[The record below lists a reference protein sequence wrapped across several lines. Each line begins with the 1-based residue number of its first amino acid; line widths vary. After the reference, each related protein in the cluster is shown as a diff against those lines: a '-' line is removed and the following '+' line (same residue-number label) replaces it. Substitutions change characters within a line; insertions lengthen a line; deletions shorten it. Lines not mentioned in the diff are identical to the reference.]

1 MTANSTHVLV
11 IADLAQGQ
19 LKSATLAAVS
29 CAQAISQATGGRLDI
44 LALGLDLSGVG
55 EALGKFGAGQVYLA
69 DSPELKN
76 PQADKAAQLISTL
89 AKQVGATIV
98 IAASSTF
105 SKDIL
110 PRVAAQLDAG
120 MLTDVT
126 AVTPEGDNW
135 TFQRALFAGNV
146 IATVALDGPVKVFT
160 VRASAFL
167 APHAAAAPS
176 PIAAVEVNT
185 ASLPHQIR
193 FISCDEKPSG
203 RPDATEARIVVS
215 GGRALK
221 NSEDF
226 ERVVGGLADALGAA
240 VGSSRALV
248 DAGITPNALQIG
260 QTGKVVAPELYIAL
274 GMSGAIQ
281 HLAGM
286 KDSKRIV
293 AVNTDPEAPI
303 FEVADYGLVGDIYQV
318 VPELVQKLKSS

>member
-11 IADLAQGQ
+11 VAELERGQ
-19 LKSATLAAVS
+19 VKGATLAAVA
-29 CAQAISQATGGRLDI
+29 CAQQIAQKTGGRFDI
-44 LALGLDLSGVG
+44 LALGHETSSVG
-55 EALGKFGAGQVYLA
+55 DALGKYGAGRVYLA
-69 DSPELKN
+69 DSSDLKN
-76 PQADKAAQLISTL
+76 PQADKASQVITQV
-89 AKQVGATIV
+89 AKTAGATVV

-120 MLTDVT
+120 MLTDVLSVT
-126 AVTPEGDNW
+126 AEGNDW

-160 VRASAFL
+160 VRASAF
-167 APHAAAAPS
+167 AAPS
-176 PIAAVEVNT
+176 PSST
-185 ASLPHQIR
+185 ASPVASVELNSAGQPNQIK
-193 FISCDEKPSG
+193 FVSCDEKPSG

-226 ERVVGGLADALGAA
+226 ERLIGGLADVLGAA

-260 QTGKVVAPELYIAL
+260 QTGKVVAPELYMAL

-303 FEVADYGLVGDIYQV
+303 FEVADYGLVGDVYQV
-318 VPELVQKLKSS
+318 VPELIQKLK

>member
-1 MTANSTHVLV
+1 MTANSTPVLV
-11 IADLAQGQ
+11 VAELERGQ
-19 LKSATLAAVS
+19 VKGATLAAVT
-29 CAQAISQATGGRLDI
+29 CTQQITQTTGGRFDI
-44 LALGLDLSGVG
+44 LALGHETSSVG
-55 EALGKFGAGQVYLA
+55 DALGKFGAGQVFLA
-69 DSPELKN
+69 DSADLKN
-76 PQADKAAQLISTL
+76 PQADKASQVITQV
-89 AKQVGATIV
+89 AKTAGATVV

-120 MLTDVT
+120 MLTDVLS
-126 AVTPEGDNW
+126 VTTEGNEW

-146 IATVALDGPVKVFT
+146 IATVALDGPIKVFT
-160 VRASAFL
+160 VRASAFSS
-167 APHAAAAPS
+167 PS
-176 PIAAVEVNT
+176 PSST
-185 ASLPHQIR
+185 ASPVASVELNSADLPHQIK
-193 FISCDEKPSG
+193 FVSCDEKPSG

-226 ERVVGGLADALGAA
+226 ERLIGGLADVLGAA

-260 QTGKVVAPELYIAL
+260 QTGKVVAPELYMAL

-303 FEVADYGLVGDIYQV
+303 FEVADYGLVGDVYQV
-318 VPELVQKLKSS
+318 VPELIQKLK